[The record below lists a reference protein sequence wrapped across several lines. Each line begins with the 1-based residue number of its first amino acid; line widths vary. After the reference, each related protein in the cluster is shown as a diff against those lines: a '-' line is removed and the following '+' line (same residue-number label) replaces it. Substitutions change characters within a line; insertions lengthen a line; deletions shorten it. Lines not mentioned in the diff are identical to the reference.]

1 MLKLE
6 HAVWVIVAKDRD
18 GQPRG
23 FEKTDERFFLIEE
36 EAHRH
41 HETLG
46 DLKPF
51 FTVAEA
57 RIGYPHPAGDAF
69 VAGVD
74 WTLLQ
79 GQKEQL
85 QYMVATGIQGSAT
98 SVYLEGLVHFLD
110 HFQDRAVEAG
120 LDESLVFGRQL
131 HATTE
136 GYVPDTQSK

>member
-41 HETLG
+41 HGTLG
-46 DLKPF
+46 DLKPY

-69 VAGVD
+69 VANMD
-74 WTLLQ
+74 WTLLRE
-79 GQKEQL
+79 QKELL
-85 QYMVATGIQGSAT
+85 QYLVATGIQGRQT
-98 SVYLEGLVHFLD
+98 EYLEGLVHFLD
-110 HFQDRAVEAG
+110 HFQDRAVEVG
-120 LDESLVFGRQL
+120 IDESIVFGRQL
-131 HATTE
+131 NSTTE
-136 GYVPDTQSK
+136 GYVPESK